1 MELRVGDAFDEFE
14 ITKKIGSGSFSEVFL
29 AQDTILDRQ
38 VVLKQL
44 SPDLSD
50 DDQEWDAFISEA
62 QLTASFRHPGV
73 INVHALRVD
82 DSVPSAVLVLE
93 YMNGGT
99 LRDILDARGTLD
111 LREVWRLAFQV
122 GNALGYLHH
131 RGILHRDIKP
141 ENILYSEETGWFKLS
156 DFGLAHHPDRPELE
170 ALNNGQP
177 GTLKYMSPEQAQGK
191 EIDSRS
197 EQYSFAAVLYEAI
210 SGEYY
215 LPIDPDRMND
225 RVLIK
230 HITNDYPDRIPMVH
244 SDIVLVEKLEDA
256 VIKALS
262 KSPKRRYKTVTRFV
276 RGFTRMLEFMETTP
290 DPLEESES

>member
-44 SPDLSD
+44 SPDLTD
-50 DDQEWDAFISEA
+50 DDREWDAFISEA
-62 QLTASFRHPGV
+62 QITASLRHPGV

-82 DSVPSAVLVLE
+82 ESVPSAVLVLE

-99 LRDILDARGTLD
+99 LRDILDKRGTLD
-111 LREVWRLAFQV
+111 LREAWRLAFQV
-122 GNALGYLHH
+122 GNALGYLHQ

-156 DFGLAHHPDRPELE
+156 DFGLVFHPDHPELE
-170 ALNNGQP
+170 ALNSGQP

-191 EIDSRS
+191 KIDPRS
-197 EQYSFAAVLYEAI
+197 EQYSFAAVLYEAL

-215 LPIDPDRMND
+215 LPINPDRLND
-225 RVLIK
+225 RALTK
-230 HITNDYPDRIPMVH
+230 HITNDYPDRLPMIH
-244 SDIVLVEKLEDA
+244 TDIVLVEKLEDA
-256 VIKALS
+256 LIKALS
-262 KSPKRRYKTVTRFV
+262 KMPKHRYKSVTRFV
-276 RGFTRMLEFMETTP
+276 RAFTRMLEFMETTP
-290 DPLEESES
+290 DPLESEEI